1 MRSDRDGTIVTD
13 HMKTIAVTIDEQTLK
28 CVDALV
34 ATSSRLR
41 NRSAVVRA
49 ALRQFAEQERRRQME
64 EQDRQIL
71 RPQRSRLARQ
81 ARALIAEQAR
91 A

>member
-1 MRSDRDGTIVTD
+1 MDWSSIIVAN
-13 HMKTIAVTIDEQTLK
+13 MKTIAITVDEDTLSS
-28 CVDALV
+28 VDALV

-49 ALRQFAEQERRRQME
+49 ALRDFTEREQRRQTE
-64 EQDRQIL
+64 EREREIL
-71 RPQRSRLARQ
+71 RKQRQRLARQ

-91 A
+91 R